1 MRKEQLSKRLQMI
14 YECIIKSDYLADI
27 GADHAYIP
35 IVALKQG
42 LVNRAIASD
51 INQPPLDMAAEH
63 VRDAGL
69 QLSIELRLSN
79 GLDAYQPQELQ
90 QVIIAGM
97 GGLLIREILK
107 EGMAHSTPKLI
118 YCQRLVLQPMNH
130 QDDLRIWLAEQGWQ
144 LLKENILYETGHYY
158 QVIVCLPQR
167 NYFEQ
172 KNLSWLQSFFGPL
185 NLQQRSIDLLSM
197 LEREQELRWKALKGI
212 DEAIITDRIIKQK
225 DKLTKE
231 LKEIEDFLLS

>member
-14 YECIIKSDYLADI
+14 YECLIKSNYLADI

-42 LVNRAIASD
+42 LVIRAIASD

-63 VRDAGL
+63 IQEAGM
-69 QLSIELRLSN
+69 QQTIELRLSN
-79 GLDAYQPQELQ
+79 GFESYQPQELE

-107 EGMAHSTPKLI
+107 EGLAHSVPKLT

-144 LLKENILYETGHYY
+144 LLEENILYEAGHYY
-158 QVIVCLPQR
+158 QVMVCLPQR
-167 NYFEQ
+167 NCSQ
-172 KNLSWLQSFFGPL
+172 QTNLSWLQTFFGSL
-185 NLQQRSIDLLSM
+185 NLQKRSMDLLSM
-197 LEREQELRWKALKGI
+197 LEREQELRLRALKGI
-212 DEAIITDRIIKQK
+212 DEAFVTDRIIKQK
-225 DKLTKE
+225 EKLIKE
-231 LKEIEDFLLS
+231 LREIEDYLQN